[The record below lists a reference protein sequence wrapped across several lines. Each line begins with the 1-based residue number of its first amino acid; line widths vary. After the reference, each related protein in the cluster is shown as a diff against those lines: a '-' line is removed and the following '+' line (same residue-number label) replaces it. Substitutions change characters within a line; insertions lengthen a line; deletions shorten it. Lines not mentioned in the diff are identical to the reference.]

1 MFTAS
6 GDYRKMIVIPEN
18 VEWKTAYYEIVNADL
33 IATDLQRLKN
43 EKTVE
48 TQSSAYNTSK
58 LIRSKET

>member
-18 VEWKTAYYEIVNADL
+18 VEWKTAYYEDVNTDL

-48 TQSSAYNTSK
+48 TQSSA
-58 LIRSKET
+58 